1 MYADFQDYSSANN
14 WDVEGNCHKL
24 CQGSDKNSDK
34 KVVIST
40 WQSLYNLP
48 EQYFSQFQAVIV
60 DEAHQAKSQS
70 IKTILENLKDC
81 PYRYGL
87 TGTLDGM
94 ATNQRVIEGLTGR
107 HKKFI
112 STSELMTKNLLST
125 LQIDC
130 ILLGYSDHY
139 KKACKELKYQEEI
152 DFLVSLDARNN
163 FIADLAIR
171 TKGNT
176 LVLFQYIEK
185 HGDLLNQILDQK
197 IKGTGKSL
205 YYIHGETEVEV
216 RENVRKLI
224 DINTDSII
232 LASYGIFSTGINAK
246 NLNNIIFSSPSKSK
260 IRVLQSIGRQLRIS
274 ETKNTAKLYDIA
286 DDLSWRSRKNYTLK
300 HFFERV
306 KIYNEE
312 KFQYDL
318 YPIKLKDQINDR

>member
-1 MYADFQDYSSANN
+1 MYKRQD
-14 WDVEGNCHKL
+14 E
-24 CQGSDKNSDK
+24 
-34 KVVIST
+34 
-40 WQSLYNLP
+40 
-48 EQYFSQFQAVIV
+48 
-60 DEAHQAKSQS
+60 
-70 IKTILENLKDC
+70 
-81 PYRYGL
+81 
-87 TGTLDGM
+87 
-94 ATNQRVIEGLTGR
+94 
-107 HKKFI
+107 
-112 STSELMTKNLLST
+112 
-125 LQIDC
+125 
-130 ILLGYSDHY
+130 Y

-185 HGDLLNQILDQK
+185 HGDILNQILSQK

-260 IRVLQSIGRQLRIS
+260 IRVLQLSLIHIS
-274 ETKNTAKLYDIA
+274 EPTRPCGT
-286 DDLSWRSRKNYTLK
+286 SRM
-300 HFFERV
+300 
-306 KIYNEE
+306 
-312 KFQYDL
+312 
-318 YPIKLKDQINDR
+318 PSSA